1 MLGVCLRCE
10 FVQSCSREYGSST
23 NMVERARFL
32 NGYSMDLERNPKE
45 FRTDLEGILNGFGMD
60 VERILNE
67 S

>member
-1 MLGVCLRCE
+1 MNIFLFRCQIKSVFTPGVCLRCE

-32 NGYSMDLERNPKE
+32 NDGYSMDLP
-45 FRTDLEGILNGFGMD
+45 
-60 VERILNE
+60 ERISNG